1 MTRSIGYKGK
11 ILKGT
16 TNILGMA
23 EWNYSGET
31 RNTEP
36 SNLFNYQYQIQT
48 ATTIEGGEISVSGD
62 FLIGDP
68 GLALIEEAFHLGTE
82 LTDLKLY
89 VDADNY
95 FIADPNTVLFDGTS
109 QPSHII
115 ITKSPTAVKQAAS
128 GIARTE
134 FTAKVSGR
142 LILQGADT
150 STLIC
155 ETVIACDF
163 DGGDSN
169 LTIVGRVGG
178 YQSLL
183 TGSNLH
189 VVAQVGKTVNGL
201 VTLALSEVMTVSE
214 LLADNKSPVFAIT
227 SDVAEGYG
235 TYFYRAGVKRVTM
248 ATSDIV
254 YGGIQQVVIE

>member
-36 SNLFNYQYQIQT
+36 SNLFNYQYMIQT
-48 ATTIEGGEISVSGD
+48 PTTIEGGEISVTGD

-95 FIADPNTVLFDGTS
+95 FIPDPNTILFDGTA
-109 QPSHII
+109 QPSHVI

-134 FTAKVSGR
+134 FSAKVSGR

-155 ETVIACDF
+155 ETVGACDF
-163 DGGDSN
+163 DNSDSDI
-169 LTIVGRVGG
+169 TVIGRVGG
-178 YQSLL
+178 YQSLV
-183 TGSNLH
+183 TGSSLH
-189 VVAQVGKTVNGL
+189 VVAQAGKTVNGL
-201 VTLALSEVMTVSE
+201 VTIALSEVLTVSE
-214 LLADNKSPVFAIT
+214 LLAENKSPVFSIT
-227 SDVAEGYG
+227 SDLNEGYG
-235 TYFYRAGVKRVTM
+235 TYFFRAGVKRVSMTG
-248 ATSDIV
+248 SDIV
-254 YGGIQQVVIE
+254 YGGIQTVVMQ